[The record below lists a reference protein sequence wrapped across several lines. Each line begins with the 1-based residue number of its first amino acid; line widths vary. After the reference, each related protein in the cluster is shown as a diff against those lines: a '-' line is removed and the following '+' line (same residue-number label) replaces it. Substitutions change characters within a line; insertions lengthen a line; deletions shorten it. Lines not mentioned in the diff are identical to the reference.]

1 MENKKKYPGIA
12 KSFFLLA
19 LFYVIYLA
27 SVFIISFALEFF
39 EIFIAKFRGEDV
51 DLFTLEQG
59 TEIFTEYSAFISAI
73 VIIVPT
79 IIIARIILQK
89 RETTLKDLLL
99 KNIDKVNGKLLL
111 MLGITTFVFIL
122 FTSYTSSIIMIIFD
136 LSEAFLERA
145 ETMIDVRGLQGLFLL
160 LIVAPIAEE
169 ILFRGLFLEGIAS
182 QHSQKVAILV
192 SAFMFSLYHMNLLQ
206 TLHTFILGLF
216 LAYVYLK
223 TRSLVLCIYIHFV
236 NNFFPYIISH
246 LQIPEELA
254 GETEMSMTI
263 TTPELMFYAFIIII
277 LIYCLMYLNNY
288 FKNQENDI
296 DDDSFD
302 DEGSNIVI

>member
-1 MENKKKYPGIA
+1 MENNKKYPGIA
-12 KSFFLLA
+12 KSFLLLA
-19 LFYVIYLA
+19 LFYVIYMATL
-27 SVFIISFALEFF
+27 FTIRFMLELIEIIKAMSS
-39 EIFIAKFRGEDV
+39 GEDI
-51 DLFTLEQG
+51 DLNSLEWATDVFTK
-59 TEIFTEYSAFISAI
+59 YSALISAV

-79 IIIARIILQK
+79 IIIARIILKK
-89 RETTLKDLLL
+89 RNITLKDLLFNNL
-99 KNIDKVNGKLLL
+99 NRINGKLFLI
-111 MLGITTFVFIL
+111 LGITTFVFIL

-223 TRSLVLCIYIHFV
+223 TRSLILCIYIHFV